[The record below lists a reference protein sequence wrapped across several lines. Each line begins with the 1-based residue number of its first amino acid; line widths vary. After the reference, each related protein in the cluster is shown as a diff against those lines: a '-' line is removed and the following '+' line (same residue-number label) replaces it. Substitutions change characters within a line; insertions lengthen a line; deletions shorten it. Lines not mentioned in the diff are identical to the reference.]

1 MQKSVNFI
9 ADLEWKFSSKLV
21 PYQEALD
28 FMEKRV
34 EEINLGK
41 SPQMIWILE
50 HPAIYTAGI
59 SAKDED
65 LLDKHLL
72 SNINAGESMVVRV
85 NRGGKYSYHC
95 PGMKI
100 IYLMLDLKRFF
111 APQSPDISCF
121 VRFIEN
127 WIIAILAEYKIR
139 GEVRQKRVGIW
150 VESEDG
156 EKKIAAIGIKLKKW
170 VSYHGA
176 AINVDCDLS
185 GFKKIVPCGIS
196 EFGITSIQELI
207 SSENLALKADFERIA
222 KEKFF
227 QIFSKKPKPSC
238 A

>member
-1 MQKSVNFI
+1 MQKPENYI
-9 ADLEWKFSSKLV
+9 ANIEWKFSAELV
-21 PYQEALD
+21 PYLQALE
-28 FMEKRV
+28 FMEQRV
-34 EEINLGK
+34 EQIIAQK
-41 SPQMIWILE
+41 ASPMIWILE

-65 LLDKHLL
+65 LLDKNLQFNT
-72 SNINAGESMVVRV
+72 SDGESMLVRV
-85 NRGGKYSYHC
+85 NRGGKYSYHT

-100 IYLMLDLKRFF
+100 IYLMLDLKKLF

-127 WIIAILAEYKIR
+127 WIIAILAEYKIL
-139 GEVRQKRVGIW
+139 GEIRAKRVGIW
-150 VESEDG
+150 VESGGE

-207 SSENLALKADFERIA
+207 SSENLALKDDFERIA

-227 QIFSKKPKPSC
+227 EIFSKIF
-238 A
+238 